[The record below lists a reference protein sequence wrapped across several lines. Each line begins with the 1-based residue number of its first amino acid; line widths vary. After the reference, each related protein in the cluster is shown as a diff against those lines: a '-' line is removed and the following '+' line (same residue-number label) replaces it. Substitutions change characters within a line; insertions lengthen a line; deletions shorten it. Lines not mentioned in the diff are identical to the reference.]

1 MKNLTNRQKKLLA
14 RILLAGGLLL
24 VLGFLPNPFR
34 PLYLLPYLTVGWD
47 VLYKALRNIKNGQV
61 FDENFLM
68 AIATIGAFL
77 TGESAEAVF
86 VMVFYQTGE
95 LFQDIAVARSR
106 ASISA
111 LMDICP
117 ETANLE
123 REDGRLEEVDPE
135 DVAVGDIL
143 VIKPGER
150 VPLDGV
156 VLEGTSTL
164 VRQRAGIAAHPGDK
178 AL

>member
-123 REDGRLEEVDPE
+123 RGPTCPTPR
-135 DVAVGDIL
+135 
-143 VIKPGER
+143 R
-150 VPLDGV
+150 Y
-156 VLEGTSTL
+156 
-164 VRQRAGIAAHPGDK
+164 
-178 AL
+178 